1 MTCPKVL
8 NMCSVPAGDTPEG
21 DGTARVAV
29 REAALRLFAER
40 GPDAVTV
47 RDIAAAASVSPALV
61 IHHYGSK
68 AGLRDAVDE
77 RVARTFDAM
86 IDALG
91 DGDLDD
97 ALTGGSTASLADA
110 FAAGFPLG
118 SPLPAYLRR
127 LLLSGD
133 PTGNRL
139 FARWYVL
146 SETVLAGLEQAG
158 IARPSRD
165 RRVRAAFLLVNDL
178 AAVLL
183 ARQIEETCGANPLDP
198 EGMRRWAAE
207 AADVYTR
214 GAFIHRSEDGH
225 DV

>member
-1 MTCPKVL
+1 
-8 NMCSVPAGDTPEG
+8 MCSVPVGDTPEG
-21 DGTARVAV
+21 EGTARVAV
-29 REAALRLFAER
+29 REAALRLFADR

-68 AGLRDAVDE
+68 AGLRGAVDE
-77 RVARTFDAM
+77 QVARTFDAM
-86 IDALG
+86 MDALG
-91 DGDLDD
+91 DGELND
-97 ALTGGSTASLADA
+97 ALTGGSTASLAKA
-110 FAAGFPLG
+110 FAAGFPPG

-133 PTGNRL
+133 PTGDRL
-139 FARWYVL
+139 FARWHAL
-146 SETVLAGLEQAG
+146 SETVLASLEQAG
-158 IARPSRD
+158 IARPSHD

-183 ARQIEETCGANPLDP
+183 ARQIEATCGADPLAP

-207 AADVYTR
+207 AADVYSR
-214 GAFIHRSEDGH
+214 GAFIHRPEDS
-225 DV
+225 DDD